1 MSLVTNN
8 NPEKYSVEE
17 FVGKFSFNEFVL
29 KLLKFIEDDNEKV
42 KDLIIKKYLQ
52 IPISEEEEEVV
63 LDYFINNS
71 VFAAATVANPAT
83 SVVTE
88 FLYGEP
94 KVPFPIDQYFFAS
107 KGGKAIK
114 SRLVR
119 VEENIHTLAEEYLKR
134 GNVLIGNLGA
144 GPGRD
149 IIDVFS
155 KYYSD
160 NKKITA
166 VNIDKDK
173 NAIKRGKRMAG
184 AVGVLNKI
192 DFSETN
198 FMKHNP
204 KKKFDIIILVGV
216 LCSLPTETCILVLK
230 KVQQLL
236 AKGGCIMASN
246 VSPKMLEDDPFTY
259 FIMEKITNWKLVFKE
274 EDILKDIFAKAGLK
288 WQRSFTDDYGFHCV
302 GIGAKK
308 SFFL

>member
-1 MSLVTNN
+1 MSLAINN
-8 NPEKYSVEE
+8 NSEKYSIEE

-29 KLLKFIEDDNEKV
+29 KLLKFIESDNKKV
-42 KDLIIKKYLQ
+42 KDLIIKKYSQ
-52 IPISEEEEEVV
+52 IPISEEEEEEV
-63 LDYFINNS
+63 LEYFINNS
-71 VFAAATVANPAT
+71 VFSAATVANPAT

-94 KVPFPIDQYFFAS
+94 KAPLPIDQYFFTS

-119 VEENIHTLAEEYLKR
+119 VEENFHTLAETYLKR
-134 GNVLIGNLGA
+134 GDVLIGNLGG

-149 IIDVFS
+149 TIDVFS

-160 NKKITA
+160 NKNITA
-166 VNIDKDK
+166 VNVDKDK
-173 NAIKRGKRMAG
+173 NAIKRGKRIAD

-192 DFSETN
+192 EFSENN
-198 FMKHNP
+198 FMKYNP
-204 KKKFDIIILVGV
+204 REKFDIIILVGV
-216 LCSLPTETCILVLK
+216 LCSLPIETCILVLK
-230 KVQQLL
+230 KAQRML

-246 VSPKMLEDDPFTY
+246 VLPKMLKDDPFTY

-274 EDILKDIFAKAGLK
+274 EDILKDIFTKAGLK

-302 GIGAKK
+302 GIGTKK
-308 SFFL
+308 LFFL